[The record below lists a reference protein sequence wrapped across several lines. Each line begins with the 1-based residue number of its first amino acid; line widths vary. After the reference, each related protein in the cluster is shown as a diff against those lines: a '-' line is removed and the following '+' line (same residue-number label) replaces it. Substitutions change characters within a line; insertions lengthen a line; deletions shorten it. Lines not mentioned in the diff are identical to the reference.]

1 MSKTWQTEEMAV
13 NRLNTA
19 EATQTMILTSISMQM
34 KSRGILARPD
44 VRSESASEV
53 RNMLVSVLNIFFLH
67 IKKIMRPF
75 SETINRH
82 MKDIKIISGEV
93 RSLDSFS
100 GSVPLV
106 EVFPT
111 KLELN
116 SLGDEETLDM
126 LVKKPRNPVM
136 IQFLFLSARR
146 VNQSLQGFNLNKVNF
161 FLDSVCC
168 PPII

>member
-13 NRLNTA
+13 NRLNTV

-75 SETINRH
+75 SDTINRH

-93 RSLDSFS
+93 RSLNSFS

-106 EVFPT
+106 DAFPT

-116 SLGDEETLDM
+116 SLGDGET
-126 LVKKPRNPVM
+126 
-136 IQFLFLSARR
+136 
-146 VNQSLQGFNLNKVNF
+146 
-161 FLDSVCC
+161 
-168 PPII
+168 